1 MKTKNGIE
9 LDIKKSNYK
18 YYFEGMTFYF
28 SSEFYLNKYKKL
40 LNDYIRTETI
50 KLYNKYK
57 ILCNFKVYLALSFY
71 RKIEKRGFYVIGY
84 DGLEIKDNTT
94 IITDY

>member
-18 YYFEGMTFYF
+18 YHFEGMTFYF

-40 LNDYIRTETI
+40 LNDYIGTETI

-57 ILCNFKVYLALSFY
+57 ILCDFKVYLSLSFY
-71 RKIEKRGFYVIGY
+71 RKIEKRGFYVLGY
-84 DGLEIKDNTT
+84 DGLEVKDNTT

>member
-9 LDIKKSNYK
+9 LILKESKYK
-18 YYFEGMTFYF
+18 YHYEGMTFYF
-28 SSEFYLNKYKKL
+28 SSEFYLNKFKTLVK
-40 LNDYIRTETI
+40 NYIDTETF

-57 ILCNFKVYLALSFY
+57 ILCDFKVYLALSFY

-84 DGLEIKDNTT
+84 DGLEIKDNTV
-94 IITDY
+94 IICDY